1 MGPTEVEKM
10 RKLAIML
17 GMAMLLVVAAAG
29 VAMAVTKQC
38 NNNLPCEGT
47 KNDDTLY
54 ERQGSKRD
62 VIYGFE
68 GEDVIDANTFNFD
81 RDRVFG
87 GDQGD
92 KLLVNDGDVCLIDE
106 GDRAVNCEE
115 VRDNVGAESTEIP
128 EDIQAED
135 YQ

>member
-1 MGPTEVEKM
+1 
-10 RKLAIML
+10 
-17 GMAMLLVVAAAG
+17 MLLVVVAAG

-62 VIYGFE
+62 VIYGFK

-81 RDRVFG
+81 RDRRGRSGRELRKGSRQRRSGVYRDPG
-87 GDQGD
+87 GHPGGG
-92 KLLVNDGDVCLIDE
+92 LPV
-106 GDRAVNCEE
+106 
-115 VRDNVGAESTEIP
+115 VG
-128 EDIQAED
+128 
-135 YQ
+135 